1 LVKQLNVL
9 KYLKLNKLIKL
20 NNIDFNKW
28 SDDLINTTTDI
39 FNNKLFVAIFDLPAR
54 AKAVNMISHTG
65 YFACINC
72 EIEGIYDFNKVCYPF
87 KKKLVLRDKIK
98 YNLCLKEVE
107 YKKSKSSLIK
117 QGECNFSGIKG
128 STVLTENLD
137 ILQDVVYDYMHQCCE
152 GYVKRFI
159 KLILTSPNKKR
170 ILKVKTDYYIG
181 IPPFDYY
188 LIIY

>member
-1 LVKQLNVL
+1 MKYLFL
-9 KYLKLNKLIKL
+9 KYLLKDCLVNIEKNDVMHGYKY
-20 NNIDFNKW
+20 NNNSFDNTDISLCLFSDAAPCIGNNLDFNKW
-28 SDDLINTTTDI
+28 FDDMINTTTDN

-72 EIEGIYDFNKVCYPF
+72 EIEGIYDFNKVWYPF

-117 QGECNFSGIKG
+117 QGECNFNGIKG

-137 ILQDVVYDYMHQCCE
+137 ILQDVVYDYMHLCCE
-152 GYVKRFI
+152 EG
-159 KLILTSPNKKR
+159 T
-170 ILKVKTDYYIG
+170 
-181 IPPFDYY
+181 
-188 LIIY
+188 

>member
-1 LVKQLNVL
+1 
-9 KYLKLNKLIKL
+9 
-20 NNIDFNKW
+20 
-28 SDDLINTTTDI
+28 
-39 FNNKLFVAIFDLPAR
+39 
-54 AKAVNMISHTG
+54 M
-65 YFACINC
+65 
-72 EIEGIYDFNKVCYPF
+72 
-87 KKKLVLRDKIK
+87 
-98 YNLCLKEVE
+98 KEVE

-117 QGECNFSGIKG
+117 QGECYFNGIKG

-137 ILQDVVYDYMHQCCE
+137 ILQDVVYDYMHLCCE

-181 IPPFDYY
+181 IPQFDYY